1 MVNVS
6 RSNMYIVKRRGS
18 LCAES
23 EREGTAKKEHS
34 LEKCGRS
41 VAESVAATKV
51 WQPQK
56 CGSHNNG
63 GNETRLPHFLWH
75 ATLATPFPEL
85 VGTDRLRSGNVVSG
99 LGYFQE

>member
-6 RSNMYIVKRRGS
+6 RSKVYIVKSKGS
-18 LCAES
+18 LCVES

-51 WQPQK
+51 WHTK
-56 CGSHNNG
+56 CGSHNNS
-63 GNETRLPHFLWH
+63 GNETHLPHFLWH
-75 ATLATPFPEL
+75 ATLATRSPEL
-85 VGTDRLRSGNVVSG
+85 VGIDGLRLRNVVSD
-99 LGYFQE
+99 LVYFS